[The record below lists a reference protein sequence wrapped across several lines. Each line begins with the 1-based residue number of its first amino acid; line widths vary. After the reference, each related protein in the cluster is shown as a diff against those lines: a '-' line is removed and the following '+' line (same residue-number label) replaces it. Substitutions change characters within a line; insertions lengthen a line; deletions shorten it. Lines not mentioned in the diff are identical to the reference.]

1 MNSKVLA
8 KTSPEPEGESSL
20 LPVIM
25 DILLGLL
32 EGSKSP
38 GLPFCFINDS

>member
-1 MNSKVLA
+1 MNNKVLA
-8 KTSPEPEGESSL
+8 KTSLEPEGESNL

-25 DILLGLL
+25 DILLGFF
-32 EGSKSP
+32 EGSRSP